1 MKAFEK
7 AFERPFFKT
16 TLYAAAITGMA
27 AGVFAQEKSII
38 IPPPPRPI
46 PPPIF
51 RPVDLRADEKPVEVA
66 PTNDVVADNGLVR
79 RVRTTITFT
88 NPNPRD
94 FSGDLEFP
102 VPDGATVCGYALE
115 IDGAMVPGVV
125 TEKEKARVAFES
137 EKAKRVDPGIV
148 EHVKGNI
155 WKTRIFPLRPKTP
168 RKASVDYIEPI
179 AEGDALTLCEK
190 DGDDIF
196 VGERG
201 SAGKAAETI
210 ADKIAAFSVGTILWD
225 ASGSAEPFA
234 AVWCK
239 KLDSLPENGKW
250 TLVVFRNGPLPDE
263 VIHSRAPGLCEA
275 KPDLSK
281 KDLLEQIR
289 SLAYDGGTDL
299 GVAAK
304 CLSSAE
310 FSFPVLLFTDEID
323 TLGLEAP
330 QYEREGVVIASRDDA
345 PTRAVTMRKLVAGEK
360 PPEGI
365 EVKEGT
371 LLATAWAAN
380 RVADLASQA
389 ESRKEEF
396 LELGRKYGVAS
407 SATSLIVL
415 ESLDQYLTHKIEPP
429 KSMSFHDEWVRRRA
443 AEDDQIAKKEADA
456 EHERDLLRLWKERV
470 EWWNNPIPPK
480 RTPKSGLFD
489 GVEHASGEVRMARN
503 ASVAAA
509 PNAAPRAA
517 AARISDDAEE
527 LAAAEAE
534 EAALQARDAELSRS
548 EPIRALRAYGG
559 VPPARKMAR
568 RDTGE
573 AGGGGATITVKPWN
587 PDSPYLKKIA
597 DAKEP
602 YAEYLAQRKENGSSP
617 AFFMDCASWFFK
629 KGDATLGWRILSNMA
644 EFKLEDAAVW
654 RSMGWCLREAGL
666 YDEAV
671 LCFRHALRLRG
682 EEGQSRRDL
691 ALVLA
696 ERAKSAIAGGNFKK
710 LKGKLLKEGQKTV
723 GPDLKIN
730 VDGSM
735 NSIVGEA
742 KKDLAEAMALLREAA
757 FTNFARRSGRRSN
770 DRQVSIVALEEL
782 NALIAWC
789 EAVKWPDGQKPA
801 YPELDSAYR
810 RDLPVKI
817 RIVLSWN
824 ADETDIDLHVLE
836 PEGEE
841 AFYSHRRTD
850 AGGFVSEDV
859 TTGYGPEEYLRK
871 EGKGIFKI
879 LTNYFASHQTALT
892 GPATVTAT
900 VYTDW
905 ATSAEKR
912 EVLTLRLEKQK
923 DKHLVGEVNIQ

>member
-1 MKAFEK
+1 MTVFGTTK
-7 AFERPFFKT
+7 FKT
-16 TLYAAAITGMA
+16 ALYAFALSGVA
-27 AGVFAQEKSII
+27 AGASAQGKV
-38 IPPPPRPI
+38 IPEPIPPPRPPF

-51 RPVDLRADEKPVEVA
+51 RPADLRADEKPVEVA
-66 PTNDVVADNGLVR
+66 STNEVLEANGLFR

-115 IDGAMVPGVV
+115 IDGAMIPGVV

-148 EHVKGNI
+148 EHVKGNV
-155 WKTRIFPLRPKTP
+155 WKTSIFPLRPKTP
-168 RKASVDYIEPI
+168 RKASVDYIEPL
-179 AEGDALTLCEK
+179 AEGGALTLCEK

-196 VGERG
+196 VGERT
-201 SAGKAAETI
+201 AEAAKPAETV
-210 ADKIAAFSVGTILWD
+210 ADKIAAFAKGVILWD
-225 ASGSAEPFA
+225 ASGSAEALAPT
-234 AVWCK
+234 WRK
-239 KLDSLPENGKW
+239 KLDALPDTGDW
-250 TLVVFRNGPLPDE
+250 TLITFRDTLESADFTGKT
-263 VIHSRAPGLCEA
+263 A
-275 KPDLSK
+275 
-281 KDLLEQIR
+281 LLQAVDAI
-289 SLAYDGGTDL
+289 AYDGGTDI
-299 GVAAK
+299 GAGMWSAGAK
-304 CLSSAE
+304 HL
-310 FSFPVLLFTDEID
+310 PILLFTDEID
-323 TLGLEAP
+323 TLGLAAP

-345 PTRAVTMRKLVAGEK
+345 PARAVTVRKLAAGEK

-380 RVADLASQA
+380 RVADLGAQA

-407 SATSLIVL
+407 SVTSLIVL

-489 GVEHASGEVRMARN
+489 TVARAVRGDRRESTAASAPHAVTVEARF
-503 ASVAAA
+503 A
-509 PNAAPRAA
+509 
-517 AARISDDAEE
+517 DDEDAEA
-527 LAAAEAE
+527 LMAAMPTDAAVEALTDALS
-534 EAALQARDAELSRS
+534 AAKSAPS
-548 EPIRALRAYGG
+548 
-559 VPPARKMAR
+559 
-568 RDTGE
+568 RDTGA
-573 AGGGGATITVKPWN
+573 AGGGGATITIQPWN
-587 PDSPYLKKIA
+587 PDSPYLKKLA
-597 DAKEP
+597 DAKDP
-602 YAEYLAQRKENGSSP
+602 YAEYLALRKEHGSAP
-617 AFFMDCASWFFK
+617 AFYMDCASWFFK
-629 KGDATLGWRILSNMA
+629 KGDATHGWRILSNMA

-654 RSMGWCLREAGL
+654 RSMGWRLREAGL

-696 ERAKSAIAGGNFKK
+696 ERGKNE
-710 LKGKLLKEGQKTV
+710 LKALKENPLLNISKH
-723 GPDLKIN
+723 PPHERA
-730 VDGSM
+730 S
-735 NSIVGEA
+735 
-742 KKDLAEAMALLREAA
+742 KDLAEAMALLKEAA
-757 FTNFARRSGRRSN
+757 FTSFARRSGRRSN

-789 EAVKWPDGQKPA
+789 DAVKWPDGQKPA
-801 YPELDSAYR
+801 VPELDSAYR
-810 RDLPVKI
+810 RDLPVKV
-817 RIVLSWN
+817 RIVLSWD

-836 PEGEE
+836 PDGEE
-841 AFYSHRRTD
+841 AFYGHRRTSS
-850 AGGFVSEDV
+850 GGFVSEDV

-871 EGKGIFKI
+871 EGKGVFKI

-905 ATSAEKR
+905 ATAAEAFR
-912 EVLTLRLEKQK
+912 ILTLRLDKPK
-923 DKHLVGEVNIQ
+923 DKLLIGEIEIQ

>member
-1 MKAFEK
+1 MSLRSSELMKTA
-7 AFERPFFKT
+7 
-16 TLYAAAITGMA
+16 LYAFALSGVA
-27 AGVFAQEKSII
+27 AGASAQGKI
-38 IPPPPRPI
+38 IPGPTPHPLPPLPPPV
-46 PPPIF
+46 F
-51 RPVDLRADEKPVEVA
+51 HPVDLRADEKPVEVA
-66 PTNDVVADNGLVR
+66 ATNEVVEANGLFR

-102 VPDGATVCGYALE
+102 IPDGATVCGYALE
-115 IDGAMVPGVV
+115 IDGAMIPGVI

-148 EHVKGNI
+148 EHVKGNV

-179 AEGDALTLCEK
+179 AEGGALTLCEK

-196 VGERG
+196 VGER
-201 SAGKAAETI
+201 AAEVKPAESI
-210 ADKIAAFSVGTILWD
+210 ASKIASFTNGTIIWD
-225 ASGSAEPFA
+225 ASGSAEPFSSA
-234 AVWCK
+234 WLK
-239 KLDSLPENGKW
+239 KLEALPENGKW
-250 TLVVFRNGPLPDE
+250 ALVIFRNDIPDE
-263 VIHSRAPGLCEA
+263 TYARDSGITKAEIL
-275 KPDLSK
+275 K
-281 KDLLEQIR
+281 KLG

-299 GVAAK
+299 GKAAE
-304 CLSSAE
+304 CLTAADLGC
-310 FSFPVLLFTDEID
+310 PALLFTDEID
-323 TLGLEAP
+323 TLGLAAP
-330 QYEREGVVIASRDDA
+330 QYEREGVIIASRDDE
-345 PTRAVTMRKLVAGEK
+345 PSRSVAVRKLAAGEK
-360 PPEGI
+360 PPEGV

-380 RVADLASQA
+380 RVADLAAQA

-407 SATSLIVL
+407 SVTSLIVL

-429 KSMSFHDEWVRRRA
+429 KSMSFHDEWVRRRT

-489 GVEHASGEVRMARN
+489 TVARAVRGDRRERA
-503 ASVAAA
+503 VAAA
-509 PNAAPRAA
+509 NRSVAVEDGAVAMAAMVDEEAEVAMEGVAFADAAAPAGAVRA
-517 AARISDDAEE
+517 
-527 LAAAEAE
+527 
-534 EAALQARDAELSRS
+534 
-548 EPIRALRAYGG
+548 
-559 VPPARKMAR
+559 MAKSTGP

-573 AGGGGATITVKPWN
+573 AGGGGATITVQPWN

-597 DAKEP
+597 DAKDP
-602 YAEYLAQRKENGSSP
+602 YAEYLVQRKEHGSSP

-629 KGDATLGWRILSNMA
+629 KGDAMLGWRILSNMA

-654 RSMGWCLREAGL
+654 RSMGWRLREAGQ

-671 LCFRHALRLRG
+671 LCFRHALRLRP

-696 ERAKSAIAGGNFKK
+696 ERAKTAIAGGDFEK
-710 LKGKLLKEGQKTV
+710 LRDKLLKEGQKTA
-723 GPDLKIN
+723 GPDLKIS
-730 VDGSM
+730 VDGWM
-735 NSIVGEA
+735 GSIIGEA
-742 KKDLAEAMALLREAA
+742 RKDLAEAMTLLKEAA

-789 EAVKWPDGQKPA
+789 EAVKWPEGQKPA

-810 RDLPVKI
+810 RDLPVKV
-817 RIVLSWN
+817 RIVLSWD

-836 PEGEE
+836 PDGEE
-841 AFYSHRRTD
+841 AFYGHRRTD

-871 EGKGIFKI
+871 EGKGTFKI

-905 ATSAEKR
+905 ATAAEAFR
-912 EVLTLRLEKQK
+912 ILTLRLDKPK
-923 DKHLVGEVNIQ
+923 DKLLIGEIEIQ

>member
-1 MKAFEK
+1 MSVFGTTKFKKA
-7 AFERPFFKT
+7 
-16 TLYAAAITGMA
+16 LYAFALAGIA
-27 AGVFAQEKSII
+27 AGAAAQDKGII
-38 IPPPPRPI
+38 PRPPLPPPPF
-46 PPPIF
+46 PPPVF
-51 RPVDLRADEKPVEVA
+51 RPVDLRADEKPVEVVS
-66 PTNDVVADNGLVR
+66 TNEVVETNGLFR
-79 RVRTTITFT
+79 RVRATITFT

-115 IDGAMVPGVV
+115 INGAMIPGVI

-148 EHVKGNI
+148 EHVKGNV

-168 RKASVDYIEPI
+168 RKASVDYIAPI

-196 VGERG
+196 IGERG
-201 SAGKAAETI
+201 TEGKVAETI
-210 ADKIAAFSVGTILWD
+210 AEKIAAFTNGVILWD

-234 AVWCK
+234 AAWLK
-239 KLDSLPENGKW
+239 KLEALPEDGKW
-250 TLVVFRNGPLPDE
+250 ILVVFRNEIE
-263 VIHSRAPGLCEA
+263 VIHSLNPAHLEA
-275 KPDLSK
+275 RPDLSK
-281 KDLLEQIR
+281 KDLLEKLG
-289 SLAYDGGTDL
+289 SLAYDGGTDI
-299 GVAAK
+299 GKAAES
-304 CLSSAE
+304 LSHADLAYSA
-310 FSFPVLLFTDEID
+310 LLFTDEID
-323 TLGLEAP
+323 TLGLAAP
-330 QYEREGVVIASRDDA
+330 QYERKGVVVASRDDA
-345 PTRAVTMRKLVAGEK
+345 PARTVKVRKLAPGEK
-360 PPEGI
+360 PPEGV

-407 SATSLIVL
+407 SVTSLIVL

-489 GVEHASGEVRMARN
+489 NVERASGEVRMARN

-509 PNAAPRAA
+509 PTAAPRAA

-559 VPPARKMAR
+559 VPSARKMAR

-573 AGGGGATITVKPWN
+573 AGAGGATITVQPWN

-602 YAEYLAQRKENGSSP
+602 YAEYLAQRKEYGASP
-617 AFFMDCASWFFK
+617 AFFMDCASWFFT

-644 EFKLEDAAVW
+644 EFKLEDATVW
-654 RSMGWCLREAGL
+654 RSMGWRLREAGQ
-666 YDEAV
+666 YDEAI

-696 ERAKSAIAGGNFKK
+696 ERGKTEIASGDFEK
-710 LKGKLLKEGQKTV
+710 LKGKLLEEHHKTF
-723 GPDLKIN
+723 PDF
-730 VDGSM
+730 DGKVNFDESV
-735 NSIVGEA
+735 NAIAGEA

-757 FTNFARRSGRRSN
+757 FKNFARRSGRRSN

-810 RDLPVKI
+810 RDLPVKV
-817 RIVLSWN
+817 RIVLSWD

-841 AFYSHRRTD
+841 AFYSNRRTA

-879 LTNYFASHQTALT
+879 LTNYYASHQTALT

-905 ATSAEKR
+905 ATAAEAFR
-912 EVLTLRLEKQK
+912 ILTLRLDKPK
-923 DKHLVGEVNIQ
+923 DKLLIGEIEIK